1 MSTVITTAG
10 RPDERSDHLAKEAA
24 SVLGFPI
31 IERKKRSV
39 AKLQE
44 VYDADVLV
52 AGKDRFDLYRMGM
65 DEPFFFHPNS
75 AAFRLK
81 RLVKGEMDPLVEVGQ
96 LEKGDT
102 FLDCTLGLASDSII
116 ASFAIGESGIVKG
129 IEADP
134 AVAFITGRGLRSFP
148 SDSEQLTQAMGQ
160 IEVIHME
167 AVDFLHQQADAS
179 WDVVYIDPMF
189 HAPIAESS
197 NFTSLR
203 QAGVHHTLT
212 QEWFEQAQRVCKRR
226 VVMKDRFDSPIFEHF
241 HLERRIRP
249 NTKFHFGFI
258 DK

>member
-1 MSTVITTAG
+1 MSTVITTGG
-10 RPDERSDHLAKEAA
+10 RPDERSGQLAKEAA
-24 SVLGFPI
+24 SILGFPI

-39 AKLQE
+39 AKLQD
-44 VYDADVLV
+44 VYEADVLI
-52 AGKDRFDLYRMGM
+52 AGKDRFDLYRIGM
-65 DEPFFFHPNS
+65 NEPFFFHPNS

-81 RLVKGEMDPLVEVGQ
+81 RLLKGEADPLVEVGQ
-96 LEKGDT
+96 LKTGDT

-116 ASFAIGESGIVKG
+116 ASYATGENGMVKG

-134 AVAFITGRGLRSFP
+134 AVAFITSRGLHSFP
-148 SDSEQLTQAMGQ
+148 SDSEQLTQAMKR
-160 IEVIHME
+160 IDVTHME
-167 AVDFLHQQADAS
+167 AVDFLRQQSDAS
-179 WDVVYIDPMF
+179 WDVVYMDPMF

-212 QEWFEQAQRVCKRR
+212 QEWLEQALRVCKRR
-226 VVMKDRFDSPIFEHF
+226 VVVKDRFDSPIFERF
-241 HLERRIRP
+241 QLERRIRP